1 MQSQLGVCVCE
12 RDHNCLLID
21 LFHHYRF
28 SLQKSWMSCP
38 VFYHS
43 LCLCLCHFSPLFFMI
58 FLTLYSVCFS
68 LIFQAKPRCPHPPH
82 THTCTH
88 TPLSA
93 DCLYL
98 CFTLHYSLLVWGHYL
113 DALTTD
119 LHTFHILHVSAEGG
133 KNPACSICWEES
145 DLASVSV
152 GVKKPPVSVLIIS
165 PVKGFLFAL
174 VLLDLMLKTQ
184 SYGFFFPVISQP
196 SRISE
201 LHRRP
206 ASEQHQTDA
215 CCN

>member
-1 MQSQLGVCVCE
+1 
-12 RDHNCLLID
+12 
-21 LFHHYRF
+21 
-28 SLQKSWMSCP
+28 MSCP

-82 THTCTH
+82 THMHTH
-88 TPLSA
+88 TTVCWLSV
-93 DCLYL
+93 
-98 CFTLHYSLLVWGHYL
+98 SLLYITLLPACLGALLRCLNYWPTYL
-113 DALTTD
+113 SYLAC
-119 LHTFHILHVSAEGG
+119 VCRRG
-133 KNPACSICWEES
+133 KKPACSICWEES

-206 ASEQHQTDA
+206 ASEQDQTDA